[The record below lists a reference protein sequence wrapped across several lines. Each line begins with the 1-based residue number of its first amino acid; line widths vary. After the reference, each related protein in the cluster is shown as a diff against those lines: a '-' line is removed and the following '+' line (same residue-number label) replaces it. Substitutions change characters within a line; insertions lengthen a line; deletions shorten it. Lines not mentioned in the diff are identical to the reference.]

1 MNIVILKG
9 RLTKDISLL
18 FSQSGTPYTSFTVA
32 VNRYSK
38 DKNLTDFILCTAF
51 SKTAEFISEYF
62 RKGQEILIKGNVKV
76 DSYEKDGN
84 KITRQYIIVENVE
97 FVGSKKEEENS
108 IKDNSEAIV
117 DNIDD
122 EFPF

>member
-9 RLTKDISLL
+9 RLTKDINLL
-18 FSQSGTPYTSFTVA
+18 FSQSGTPYTSFIVA

-38 DKNLTDFILCTAF
+38 DKDLTDFILCTAF

-62 RKGQEILIKGNVKV
+62 RKGQEILIRGNVKV

-97 FVGSKKEEENS
+97 FVGSKKEDGNS
-108 IKDNSEAIV
+108 ANSNTTT
-117 DNIDD
+117 DDIDE

>member
-9 RLTKDISLL
+9 RLTKDVSLL
-18 FSQSGTPYTSFTVA
+18 FGQSGTPYTSFTVA

-38 DKNLTDFILCTAF
+38 DKDLTDFILCTAF
-51 SKTAEFISEYF
+51 KKTAEFISEYF
-62 RKGQEILIKGNVKV
+62 RKGQEILIRGNVKV

-108 IKDNSEAIV
+108 IKDNSEATV

>member
-9 RLTKDISLL
+9 RLTKDVSLL
-18 FSQSGTPYTSFTVA
+18 FGQSGTPYTSFTVA

-38 DKNLTDFILCTAF
+38 DKDLTDFILCTAF
-51 SKTAEFISEYF
+51 NKTAEFIAEYF

-97 FVGSKKEEENS
+97 FVGSKKEDENS
-108 IKDNSEAIV
+108 TKDNSEVTV

>member
-18 FSQSGTPYTSFTVA
+18 FGQSETPYTSFTVA

-38 DKNLTDFILCTAF
+38 DKDLTDFILCTAF
-51 SKTAEFISEYF
+51 NKTAEFISEYF

-97 FVGSKKEEENS
+97 FVGSKKEDENS
-108 IKDNSEAIV
+108 TKDNSESTV

>member
-9 RLTKDISLL
+9 RLTKDVSLL
-18 FSQSGTPYTSFTVA
+18 FGQSGTPYTSFTVA

-38 DKNLTDFILCTAF
+38 DEDLTDFILCTAF
-51 SKTAEFISEYF
+51 NKTAEFIAEYF

-108 IKDNSEAIV
+108 IKDNSEATV

>member
-9 RLTKDISLL
+9 RLTKDINLL
-18 FSQSGTPYTSFTVA
+18 FSQSGTPYTSFIVA

-38 DKNLTDFILCTAF
+38 DKDLTDFILCTAF

-62 RKGQEILIKGNVKV
+62 RKGQEILIRGNVKV

-97 FVGSKKEEENS
+97 FVGSKKEDGSSANS
-108 IKDNSEAIV
+108 NTTTD
-117 DNIDD
+117 DIDE

>member
-9 RLTKDISLL
+9 RLTKDINLL
-18 FSQSGTPYTSFTVA
+18 FSQSGTPYTSFIVA

-38 DKNLTDFILCTAF
+38 DKDLTDFILCTTF

-97 FVGSKKEEENS
+97 FVGSKKEDGNS
-108 IKDNSEAIV
+108 ANSNTEATT
-117 DNIDD
+117 DDIDE

>member
-9 RLTKDISLL
+9 RLTKDVSLL
-18 FSQSGTPYTSFTVA
+18 FGQSGTPYTSFTVA

-38 DKNLTDFILCTAF
+38 DKDLTDFILCTAF
-51 SKTAEFISEYF
+51 KKTAEFIAEYF

-97 FVGSKKEEENS
+97 FVGSKKEDENS
-108 IKDNSEAIV
+108 TKDNSEVTV

>member
-9 RLTKDISLL
+9 RLTKDINLL
-18 FSQSGTPYTSFTVA
+18 FSQSGTPYTSFIVA

-38 DKNLTDFILCTAF
+38 DKDLTDFILCTAF

-62 RKGQEILIKGNVKV
+62 RKGQEILIRGNVKV

-84 KITRQYIIVENVE
+84 KITKQYIIVENVE
-97 FVGSKKEEENS
+97 FVGSKKEDGNS
-108 IKDNSEAIV
+108 TNSNTEATT
-117 DNIDD
+117 DDIDD

>member
-9 RLTKDISLL
+9 RLTKDVSLL
-18 FSQSGTPYTSFTVA
+18 FGQSGTPYTSFTVA

-38 DKNLTDFILCTAF
+38 DKDLTDFILCTAF

-84 KITRQYIIVENVE
+84 KITKQYIIVENVE
-97 FVGSKKEEENS
+97 FVGSKKEDGNS
-108 IKDNSEAIV
+108 TNSNTETTT
-117 DNIDD
+117 DDIDS

>member
-9 RLTKDISLL
+9 RLTKDVSLL
-18 FSQSGTPYTSFTVA
+18 FGQSGTPYTSFIVA

-38 DKNLTDFILCTAF
+38 DKDLTDFVLCTAF
-51 SKTAEFISEYF
+51 NKTAEFVAEYF

-97 FVGSKKEEENS
+97 FVGSKKEDENS
-108 IKDNSEAIV
+108 TKDNSEVTV

>member
-38 DKNLTDFILCTAF
+38 DKDLTDFILCTAF
-51 SKTAEFISEYF
+51 NKTAEFISEYF
-62 RKGQEILIKGNVKV
+62 RKGQEILIRGNVKV

-97 FVGSKKEEENS
+97 FVGSKKDDGNS
-108 IKDNSEAIV
+108 ANSNTAT
-117 DNIDD
+117 DDIDS

>member
-9 RLTKDISLL
+9 RLTKDVSLL
-18 FSQSGTPYTSFTVA
+18 FSQSGTHYTSFTVA

-38 DKNLTDFILCTAF
+38 DKDLTDFILCTAF
-51 SKTAEFISEYF
+51 KKTAEFISEYF

-97 FVGSKKEEENS
+97 FVGSKKENENS
-108 IKDNSEAIV
+108 IKDNSEATINNV
-117 DNIDD
+117 DD

>member
-9 RLTKDISLL
+9 RLTKDVSLL
-18 FSQSGTPYTSFTVA
+18 FGQSGTPYTSFIVA

-38 DKNLTDFILCTAF
+38 DKDLTDFVLCTAF
-51 SKTAEFISEYF
+51 NKTAEFVAEYF

-84 KITRQYIIVENVE
+84 KITRQYIIVENAE
-97 FVGSKKEEENS
+97 FVGSKKEDENS
-108 IKDNSEAIV
+108 IKDNSEATV

>member
-9 RLTKDISLL
+9 RLTKDVSLL
-18 FSQSGTPYTSFTVA
+18 FGQSGTPYTSFIVA

-38 DKNLTDFILCTAF
+38 DKDLTDFVLCTAF
-51 SKTAEFISEYF
+51 NKTAEFVAEYF

>member
-9 RLTKDISLL
+9 RLTKDVSLL
-18 FSQSGTPYTSFTVA
+18 FGQSGTPYTSFTVA

-38 DKNLTDFILCTAF
+38 DKDLTDFILCTAF
-51 SKTAEFISEYF
+51 NKTAEFIAEYF

-97 FVGSKKEEENS
+97 FVGSKKEDENS
-108 IKDNSEAIV
+108 TKDNSEATV

>member
-9 RLTKDISLL
+9 RLTKDVSLL
-18 FSQSGTPYTSFTVA
+18 FGQSGTPYTSFTVA

-38 DKNLTDFILCTAF
+38 DKDLTDFILCTAF
-51 SKTAEFISEYF
+51 NKTAEFIAEYF

-97 FVGSKKEEENS
+97 FVGSKKEDENS
-108 IKDNSEAIV
+108 IKDNSEATV

>member
-9 RLTKDISLL
+9 RLTKDINLL
-18 FSQSGTPYTSFTVA
+18 FSQSGTPYTSFIVA

-38 DKNLTDFILCTAF
+38 DKDLTDFILCTAF

-97 FVGSKKEEENS
+97 FVGSKKEDGNS
-108 IKDNSEAIV
+108 ANSNTEATT
-117 DNIDD
+117 DDIDS

>member
-9 RLTKDISLL
+9 RLTKDVSLL
-18 FSQSGTPYTSFTVA
+18 FGQSGTPYTSFTVA

-38 DKNLTDFILCTAF
+38 DKDLTDFILCTAF
-51 SKTAEFISEYF
+51 NKTAEFISEYF

-76 DSYEKDGN
+76 DSYGKDGN

-97 FVGSKKEEENS
+97 FVGSKKKDENS
-108 IKDNSEAIV
+108 IKDNSEATV

>member
-9 RLTKDISLL
+9 RLTKDVSLL
-18 FSQSGTPYTSFTVA
+18 FGQSGTPYTSFTVA

-38 DKNLTDFILCTAF
+38 DKDLTDFILCTAF
-51 SKTAEFISEYF
+51 NKTAEFVAEYF

-108 IKDNSEAIV
+108 IKDNSEATINNV
-117 DNIDD
+117 DD

>member
-9 RLTKDISLL
+9 RLTKDVSLL
-18 FSQSGTPYTSFTVA
+18 FGQSGTPYTSFIVA
-32 VNRYSK
+32 VNKYSK
-38 DKNLTDFILCTAF
+38 DKDLTDFVLCTAF
-51 SKTAEFISEYF
+51 NKTAEFVAEYF

>member
-9 RLTKDISLL
+9 RLTKDVSLL
-18 FSQSGTPYTSFTVA
+18 FGQSGTPYTSFKVA

-38 DKNLTDFILCTAF
+38 DKDLTDFILCTAF
-51 SKTAEFISEYF
+51 NKTAEFIAEYF

-84 KITRQYIIVENVE
+84 KITRQCIIVENVE
-97 FVGSKKEEENS
+97 FVGSKKEDENS
-108 IKDNSEAIV
+108 IKDNSEATV

>member
-18 FSQSGTPYTSFTVA
+18 FGQSGTPYTSFIVA

-38 DKNLTDFILCTAF
+38 DKDLTDFILCTAF
-51 SKTAEFISEYF
+51 NKTAEFIAEYF

-97 FVGSKKEEENS
+97 FVGSKK
-108 IKDNSEAIV
+108 DNDE
-117 DNIDD
+117 DD
-122 EFPF
+122 DGRDIYDTDVFPF

>member
-9 RLTKDISLL
+9 RLTKDVSLL
-18 FSQSGTPYTSFTVA
+18 FGQSGTPYTSFTVA

-38 DKNLTDFILCTAF
+38 DKDLTDFILCTAF
-51 SKTAEFISEYF
+51 KKTAEFISEYF

-97 FVGSKKEEENS
+97 FVGSKKENENS
-108 IKDNSEAIV
+108 IKDNSEATINNV
-117 DNIDD
+117 DD

>member
-9 RLTKDISLL
+9 RLTKDINLL
-18 FSQSGTPYTSFTVA
+18 FGQSGTPYTSFIVA

-38 DKNLTDFILCTAF
+38 DKDLTDFILCTAF

-62 RKGQEILIKGNVKV
+62 RKGQEILIRGNVKV

-97 FVGSKKEEENS
+97 FVGSKKDDGSSANS
-108 IKDNSEAIV
+108 NTTTD
-117 DNIDD
+117 DIDE

>member
-9 RLTKDISLL
+9 RLTKDVSLL
-18 FSQSGTPYTSFTVA
+18 FGQSGTPYTSFTVA

-38 DKNLTDFILCTAF
+38 DKDLTDFILCTAF
-51 SKTAEFISEYF
+51 KKTAEFISEYF
-62 RKGQEILIKGNVKV
+62 RKGQEKLIKGNVKV

-97 FVGSKKEEENS
+97 FVGSKKEDENS
-108 IKDNSEAIV
+108 TKDNSEVTV

>member
-9 RLTKDISLL
+9 RLTKDVSLL
-18 FSQSGTPYTSFTVA
+18 FGQSGTPYTSFTVA

-38 DKNLTDFILCTAF
+38 DKDLTDFILCTAF
-51 SKTAEFISEYF
+51 NKTAEFIAEYF

-97 FVGSKKEEENS
+97 FVGSKKD
-108 IKDNSEAIV
+108 KDE
-117 DNIDD
+117 DD
-122 EFPF
+122 DGRDIYDTDVFPF

>member
-9 RLTKDISLL
+9 RLTKDVSLL
-18 FSQSGTPYTSFTVA
+18 FGQSGTPYTSFTVA
-32 VNRYSK
+32 VNGYSK
-38 DKNLTDFILCTAF
+38 DKDLTDFILCTAF
-51 SKTAEFISEYF
+51 NKTAEFIAEYF

-97 FVGSKKEEENS
+97 FVGSKKEDENS
-108 IKDNSEAIV
+108 TKDNSESTV

>member
-9 RLTKDISLL
+9 RLTKDVSLL
-18 FSQSGTPYTSFTVA
+18 FGQSGTPYISFTVA

-38 DKNLTDFILCTAF
+38 DKDLTDFILCTAF
-51 SKTAEFISEYF
+51 NKTAEFIAEYF

-97 FVGSKKEEENS
+97 FVGSKKEDENS
-108 IKDNSEAIV
+108 TKDNSESTV

>member
-9 RLTKDISLL
+9 RLTKDVSLL
-18 FSQSGTPYTSFTVA
+18 FGQSGTPYTSFTVA

-38 DKNLTDFILCTAF
+38 DKDLTDFILCTAF
-51 SKTAEFISEYF
+51 NKTAEFISEYF

-97 FVGSKKEEENS
+97 FVGSKKEDENS
-108 IKDNSEAIV
+108 IKDNSEATV

>member
-9 RLTKDISLL
+9 RLTKDVSLL
-18 FSQSGTPYTSFTVA
+18 FGQSGTPYTSFTVA

-38 DKNLTDFILCTAF
+38 DKDLTDFILCTAF
-51 SKTAEFISEYF
+51 KKTAEFISEYF

-97 FVGSKKEEENS
+97 FVGSKKEDENS
-108 IKDNSEAIV
+108 TKDNSEVTV

>member
-9 RLTKDISLL
+9 RLTKDVSLL
-18 FSQSGTPYTSFTVA
+18 FGQSGTPYTSFTVA

-38 DKNLTDFILCTAF
+38 DKDLTDFILCTAF
-51 SKTAEFISEYF
+51 NKTAEFIAEYF

-108 IKDNSEAIV
+108 IKDNSEATV

>member
-9 RLTKDISLL
+9 RLTKDVSLL
-18 FSQSGTPYTSFTVA
+18 FGQSGTPYTSFTVA

-38 DKNLTDFILCTAF
+38 DKDLTDFILCTAF
-51 SKTAEFISEYF
+51 NKTAEFISEYF

-76 DSYEKDGN
+76 DSYDKDGN

-97 FVGSKKEEENS
+97 FVGSKKEDENS
-108 IKDNSEAIV
+108 TKDNSEVTV

>member
-9 RLTKDISLL
+9 RLTKDINLL
-18 FSQSGTPYTSFTVA
+18 FSQSGTPYTSFIVA

-38 DKNLTDFILCTAF
+38 DKDLTDFILCTAF

-97 FVGSKKEEENS
+97 FVGSKKEDGNS
-108 IKDNSEAIV
+108 ANSNTTT
-117 DNIDD
+117 DDIDE